1 MAEARR
7 EIEIEARLEASA
19 VAAVAIALQVG
30 LAVVSSAEGWMLW
43 KAPGWIWAALV
54 APGALLFLALALPES
69 HRRLVD
75 AGRRRH
81 AAIALI
87 ATLGLANAAALL
99 ALVLSLVTN
108 QVKSGPQLL
117 LEAGTIWGTNV
128 IVFGLWFWELDRG
141 GPVSRRSPGP
151 PPADFQFPQMENRDR
166 PEYLDPDWR
175 PHLLDYV
182 YVSFTNAIAFSPTD
196 AMPLTPRAKLLMMLG
211 SSVSALTILLVAAR
225 AVNIL
230 K

>member
-1 MAEARR
+1 METAR
-7 EIEIEARLEASA
+7 EIELEARLEASA
-19 VAAVAIALQVG
+19 VAAVAIALQ
-30 LAVVSSAEGWMLW
+30 LALALVSSAEGWTLW
-43 KAPGWIWAALV
+43 KAPGWIWAVLV
-54 APGALLFLALALPES
+54 VPGALLVLMLALPES

-81 AAIALI
+81 AVIAMI
-87 ATLGLANAAALL
+87 AVLGVANAAALL
-99 ALVLSLVTN
+99 ALVVSLVTN

-141 GPVSRRSPGP
+141 GPLSRRSEHP
-151 PPADFQFPQMENRDR
+151 PRADFQFPQMENRDR
-166 PEYLDPDWR
+166 PEYLDPDWHPR
-175 PHLLDYV
+175 LLDYV

-196 AMPLTPRAKLLMMLG
+196 AMPLTQRAKLLMMLG
-211 SSVSALTILLVAAR
+211 ASVSALTVLLVAAR